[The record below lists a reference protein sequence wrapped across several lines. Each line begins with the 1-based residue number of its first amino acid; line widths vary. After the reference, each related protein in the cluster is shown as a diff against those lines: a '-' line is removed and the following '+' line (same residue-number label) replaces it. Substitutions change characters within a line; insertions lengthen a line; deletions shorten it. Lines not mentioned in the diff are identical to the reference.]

1 MALYLVYH
9 FFTVAHDM
17 AQSVKFI
24 VKAVLD
30 NSAILCGDRRLVH
43 DRILDQ
49 LNYLAQVGD
58 LAVIARDKL

>member
-1 MALYLVYH
+1 
-9 FFTVAHDM
+9 M